1 MNARERVAAA
11 WRDLVHRYGCDA
23 AFAQSTL
30 DHLLRAYAEPHR
42 HYHTLTHVADLLQL
56 LDEQG
61 GAADKVA
68 LTLAILFHDVIH
80 DPSRQDNEAA
90 SSKLAVELLLP
101 LGFPGEC
108 VAKVESY
115 ILATQHNVS
124 PSSDDDTAL
133 HLLLDLDLSVLA
145 SPPDRYRAYAQAI
158 RREYLAVPEDL
169 YRRGRQRVLEGFLTR
184 PQIYRTERLRAL
196 WETPARANLARE
208 IAELT

>member
-68 LTLAILFHDVIH
+68 LTLAILFHDVIY
-80 DPSRQDNEAA
+80 DPARQDNEAA
-90 SSKLAVELLLP
+90 SAKLAVKLLTP
-101 LGFPGEC
+101 LGLPGEC
-108 VAKVESY
+108 VAKVERH
-115 ILATQHNVS
+115 ILATQHNAS
-124 PSSDDDTAL
+124 PPSDADSAL
-133 HLLLDLDLSVLA
+133 HLMLDLDLSILA
-145 SPPDRYRAYAQAI
+145 SPPARYSAYAQAI
-158 RREYLAVPEDL
+158 RQEYFDVPEDL
-169 YRRGRQRVLEGFLTR
+169 YRRGRRRVLEGFLAR
-184 PQIYRTERLRAL
+184 PQVYRTERLRAL
-196 WETPARANLARE
+196 WEAPARANLARE